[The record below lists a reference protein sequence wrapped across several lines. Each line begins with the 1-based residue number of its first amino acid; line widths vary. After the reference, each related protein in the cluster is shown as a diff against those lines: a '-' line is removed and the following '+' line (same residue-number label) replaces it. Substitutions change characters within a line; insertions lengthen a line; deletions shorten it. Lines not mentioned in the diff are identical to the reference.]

1 MDSIAVMKCLGAS
14 SRQIMRIYLLQTLLL
29 GLAGSLA
36 GVALGLAVQSAFP
49 ALIARYFPAAPQL
62 RVDWL
67 SSAQGLAAGLLTTV
81 LFTWPPLAAIREIR
95 PSLILRRDMP
105 EARRTWTER
114 FRASRSAALRAAVV
128 LAGLGLLTASLVGDS
143 SRDSARVGAWFA
155 VGLAVSLI
163 VFAIFGKLLTS
174 GLKMVLARFPLK
186 ISPVVRHGLANLYRP
201 GNQAPFVLAA
211 LGLGVMFTLT
221 VFLVQRS
228 VLGEMLRSAPRG
240 MPNVFLINIT
250 DRERVAL
257 LDLLRRQPG
266 VESPPEVVAAVPA
279 RLMTVNGVPVEK
291 LPPGV
296 ARRFLRERSITWAA
310 GKPEHTEVV
319 SGAWWTSGGVEK
331 PQVSVAEDSARVL
344 GVEPGAHLQFT
355 SSGRTISARIA
366 SVHRTESV
374 RPGSNIDFI
383 FTPGSLE
390 GLPAIYY
397 GGMRVRAKDVAA
409 LQRAAYR
416 SYPTV
421 TVINA
426 ADVLEI
432 VQDVVD
438 QIALVVRFVS
448 LFAVIAG
455 AIVLS
460 SSIAGTRLRRM
471 REVAI
476 LKALGATRRRVA
488 AILVIELV
496 VLGTAAGLIGSL
508 MASGFSALLLNR
520 LFEASIRFDIVPNLL
535 AIGFTA
541 LIAVAAGWV
550 AGYRF
555 LAQRPL
561 EALRHE

>member
-1 MDSIAVMKCLGAS
+1 
-14 SRQIMRIYLLQTLLL
+14 
-29 GLAGSLA
+29 
-36 GVALGLAVQSAFP
+36 
-49 ALIARYFPAAPQL
+49 
-62 RVDWL
+62 
-67 SSAQGLAAGLLTTV
+67 
-81 LFTWPPLAAIREIR
+81 
-95 PSLILRRDMP
+95 
-105 EARRTWTER
+105 
-114 FRASRSAALRAAVV
+114 
-128 LAGLGLLTASLVGDS
+128 
-143 SRDSARVGAWFA
+143 
-155 VGLAVSLI
+155 
-163 VFAIFGKLLTS
+163 
-174 GLKMVLARFPLK
+174 
-186 ISPVVRHGLANLYRP
+186 
-201 GNQAPFVLAA
+201 
-211 LGLGVMFTLT
+211 
-221 VFLVQRS
+221 
-228 VLGEMLRSAPRG
+228 
-240 MPNVFLINIT
+240 
-250 DRERVAL
+250 
-257 LDLLRRQPG
+257 
-266 VESPPEVVAAVPA
+266 
-279 RLMTVNGVPVEK
+279 
-291 LPPGV
+291 
-296 ARRFLRERSITWAA
+296 
-310 GKPEHTEVV
+310 
-319 SGAWWTSGGVEK
+319 
-331 PQVSVAEDSARVL
+331 
-344 GVEPGAHLQFT
+344 
-355 SSGRTISARIA
+355 
-366 SVHRTESV
+366 VHRTESV

-520 LFEASIRFDIVPNLL
+520 LFDASIRFDIVPNLL

-550 AGYRF
+550 AGHRF